1 MTFLAFVTKVQAS
14 HYTSISLQYVETLT
28 VLRHIILYSYIMGR
42 WEVFRKILTNK
53 VISFTKSLSLNN

>member
-28 VLRHIILYSYIMGR
+28 VLRHIILYSYIMGSVS
-42 WEVFRKILTNK
+42 ENINESSDFFHEKFIFK
-53 VISFTKSLSLNN
+53 